1 MIKIDVWRA
10 AQSIIFLVPI
20 ILRDDVLVDV
30 ALILLSSLVL
40 ISVLIVRAGTLN
52 IRNFKMYDGD
62 ALSNTDEQILA
73 YLSVTQL
80 FFASYSSL

>member
-1 MIKIDVWRA
+1 M
-10 AQSIIFLVPI
+10 
-20 ILRDDVLVDV
+20 ILRDDVLVDF
-30 ALILLSSLVL
+30 ALILLSSLAL

-62 ALSNTDEQILA
+62 ALSRRRRRILNSLFSLLIPMNKILD
-73 YLSVTQL
+73 YLSVNQL